1 MKIYPVILAGGGGT
15 RLWPLSRHEYPKQ
28 YHALLG
34 ERSLLQETVV
44 RLDGMDGAASPV
56 LVSNEDH
63 RFLVAGQIGEI
74 DRAFAVLILE
84 PAGRNTAPAVS
95 LAAEYLSAQGE
106 DRDGDHLMLVMPSD
120 HVIQDVAAF
129 QEAVGAA
136 TPLAADGSLVTF
148 GVVPSGPET
157 GYGYIRMGKP
167 IKGTESDLTP
177 CEVTRFV
184 EKPDEASAAEY
195 LKTGQFLWNSGI
207 FMMRSSVWK
216 SELAKHRP
224 DIAGAVARAFGSGR
238 SDGKF
243 YRPGYELFAQCP
255 SESIDYAV
263 MEPSAGSGET
273 SHVVVPLDAGWSDVG
288 AWSALWARGV
298 PDKEGN
304 VTRGDIY
311 TDGSR
316 NNLIISQD
324 RLVAALGVEDLAVI
338 ETSDAVL
345 VARRDRDQDVKQ
357 LVEELKELDR
367 PEYAVHLKV
376 HRPWGSFQILETG
389 SNYQVKHL
397 TIDAGA
403 SISLQSHTQR
413 SEHWVVVNGVA
424 TVQRGDDLFQLREN
438 ESTYVPKGTMHRLRN
453 DGDQPLEVV
462 EVQVGSYLGEDDIQR
477 YEDDYD
483 RPVAD

>member
-1 MKIYPVILAGGGGT
+1 MRIHPIILAGGGGT
-15 RLWPLSRHEYPKQ
+15 RLWPLSRQEYPKQ
-28 YHALLG
+28 FHALLG
-34 ERSLLQETVV
+34 ERSLLQETVA
-44 RLDGMDGAASPV
+44 RLEGMEGAANPI

-63 RFLVAGQIGEI
+63 RFLVAGQLGEI
-74 DRAFAVLILE
+74 GRAFEVLILE
-84 PAGRNTAPAVS
+84 PSGRNTAPALA
-95 LAAEYLSAQGE
+95 LAAEYLSTHGKGGE
-106 DRDGDHLMLVMPSD
+106 DDVVLVMPSD

-129 QEAVGAA
+129 QEAALKAV
-136 TPLAADGSLVTF
+136 PFADEGSLVTF

-157 GYGYIRMGKP
+157 GYGYIR
-167 IKGTESDLTP
+167 KGAPVTGVEAALTP
-177 CEVTRFV
+177 YEVTAFV
-184 EKPDEASAAEY
+184 EKPDASTAAGY
-195 LKTGQFLWNSGI
+195 VASGHYLWNSGI

-216 SELAKHRP
+216 AELARHRP

-243 YRPGYELFAQCP
+243 YRPDCDLFAQCP

-288 AWSALWARGV
+288 AWSALWARGM
-298 PDKEGN
+298 PDEEGN
-304 VTRGDIY
+304 VVKGDIY

-324 RLVAALGVEDLAVI
+324 RLVAAVGVEDLAVI

-357 LVEELKELDR
+357 LVEELKELER

-376 HRPWGSFQILETG
+376 HRPWGSYQILETG

-397 TIDAGA
+397 TLDAGA
-403 SISLQSHTQR
+403 SISLQSHEHR

-424 TVQRGDDLFQLREN
+424 TVQKGGELFLLREN

-483 RPVAD
+483 RPVAG

>member
-1 MKIYPVILAGGGGT
+1 M
-15 RLWPLSRHEYPKQ
+15 
-28 YHALLG
+28 LG

-44 RLDGMDGAASPV
+44 RLDGMDGAESPI

-63 RFLVAGQIGEI
+63 RFLVAGQLGEI
-74 DRAFAVLILE
+74 DRTFAVLILE
-84 PAGRNTAPAVS
+84 PSGRNTAPAVS

-106 DRDGDHLMLVMPSD
+106 DGNGDHLMLVMPSD
-120 HVIQDVAAF
+120 HVIQEVAAF
-129 QEAVGAA
+129 QEAVDEAA
-136 TPLAADGSLVTF
+136 PLAANGSLVTF

-157 GYGYIRMGKP
+157 GYGYIRMGDP
-167 IKGTESDLTP
+167 VAGSHAALTP
-177 CEVTRFV
+177 RDVTRFV
-184 EKPDEASAAEY
+184 EKPDEATAAEY
-195 LKTGQFLWNSGI
+195 LRTGQYLWNSGI
-207 FMMRSSVWK
+207 FMMRASVWK
-216 SELAKHRP
+216 SELVRHRP
-224 DIAGAVARAFGSGR
+224 DIATAVAGAFLSGR

-243 YRPGYELFAQCP
+243 YRPDSDLFAQCP
-255 SESIDYAV
+255 TDSIDYAV

-288 AWSALWARGV
+288 AWSALWARGE

-324 RLVAALGVEDLAVI
+324 RLVAAVGVEDLAVI

-357 LVEELKELDR
+357 LVEELKELER

-389 SNYQVKHL
+389 ANYQVKHL
-397 TIDAGA
+397 TLDAGA
-403 SISLQSHTQR
+403 SISLQSHEHR

-424 TVQRGDDLFQLREN
+424 TVQRGGDLFHLREN
-438 ESTYVPKGTMHRLRN
+438 ESTYVPKGTIHRLRN
-453 DGDQPLEVV
+453 DGEQPLEVV

-477 YEDDYD
+477 YQDDYD